1 MAPVFS
7 SSAVT
12 QPRTPISPPLLPT
25 RIFPLTITGAM
36 VIVSP
41 LLISPSFVCQSSLPL
56 PASIAT
62 VWLSSVLRKT
72 LPLSKASPRLTTSQ
86 QATPAA
92 EGSGFGAYDHFSS
105 PVVASSANTRLGYGP
120 AYGPTTYIVPSTTR
134 GAASCPRSAPTENV
148 QASCRREALPA
159 LI

>member
-25 RIFPLTITGAM
+25 STLPLTTTGAI

-41 LLISPSFVCQSSLPL
+41 LLISPSLVCQSSLPVL
-56 PASIAT
+56 ASIAT
-62 VWLSSVLRKT
+62 VWLSSVFRKT
-72 LPLSKASPRLTTSQ
+72 LSLLKASPRLTTSQ

-92 EGSGFGAYDHFSS
+92 AGSGFGAYDHFSS
-105 PVVASSANTRLGYGP
+105 PVVASRAKTRLGYGP
-120 AYGPTTYIVPSTTR
+120 A
-134 GAASCPRSAPTENV
+134 
-148 QASCRREALPA
+148 
-159 LI
+159 